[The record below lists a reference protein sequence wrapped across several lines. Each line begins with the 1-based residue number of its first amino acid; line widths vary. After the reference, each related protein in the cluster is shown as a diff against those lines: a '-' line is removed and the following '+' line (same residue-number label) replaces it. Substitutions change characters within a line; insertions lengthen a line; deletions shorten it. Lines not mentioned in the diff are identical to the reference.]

1 MHRWHLL
8 LALIV
13 TAASVSA
20 LRAEPL
26 PETKPLRREG
36 DLAAQ
41 MVEGID
47 KYLMREL
54 AASVEKRKEYW
65 KPDFS
70 SAEAYTKS
78 VQPNRER
85 LKKILGVVDARVS
98 PVEMEFVGTPT
109 QPALVA
115 ETDAYK
121 VHAVRW
127 PVLPGVDGGGRAEG
141 SAVRAPVGRERLS
154 RAGAGA
160 DRSQGYLVGQSE
172 VGPHDQSAT
181 PRVHLPHGL

>member
-1 MHRWHLL
+1 MHRWRLFFVV
-8 LALIV
+8 A
-13 TAASVSA
+13 VSA
-20 LRAEPL
+20 LALSSLRSEPL
-26 PETKPLRREG
+26 PDTKPLTREG

-54 AASVEKRKEYW
+54 AASVEKRKQYW

-85 LKKILGVVDARVS
+85 LKKILGLVDARVS
-98 PVEMEFVGTPT
+98 PVEMEYVGTET
-109 QPALVA
+109 QPALIA

-121 VHAVRW
+121 IH
-127 PVLPGVDGGGRAEG
+127 
-141 SAVRAPVGRERLS
+141 
-154 RAGAGA
+154 
-160 DRSQGYLVGQSE
+160 
-172 VGPHDQSAT
+172 
-181 PRVHLPHGL
+181 